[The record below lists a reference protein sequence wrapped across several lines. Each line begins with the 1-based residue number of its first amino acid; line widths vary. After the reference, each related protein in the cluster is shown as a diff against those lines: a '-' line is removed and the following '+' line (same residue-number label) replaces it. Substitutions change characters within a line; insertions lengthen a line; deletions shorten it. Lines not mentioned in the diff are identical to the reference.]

1 MHRKSIEKIYEEFNS
16 NPSGLNVIQVQEH
29 FQKYG
34 PNTITTKEKKSWT
47 KIFLK
52 QFMDLM
58 AIILIVAATLTYFFG
73 EKTDTVVI
81 TIVIIL
87 NATISFIQEYQAE
100 NAIAALKKMITPR
113 AKVLREGRQM
123 EIDASMIV
131 PGDIIILHEGDHVPA
146 DARLIEANQLEC
158 NEAILTGESNP
169 VKKDTIT
176 LRGKNLP
183 KIEHSNSIFMGTTI
197 THGTGKAIVFA
208 TGDKTEFGKIATLTS
223 TTKQDIS
230 PLQKELKKIGVFVA
244 ITTLGLSILLLL
256 AGYFVQGKSIVDS
269 LIFTVSVAVA
279 AVPEGLPTTITIAL
293 ALGVK
298 TLAKKKAIIKQLSS
312 VETLGST
319 TVILSDKT
327 GTLTKNEM
335 TVKELHFNKDTFAEI
350 KGIGY
355 EPIGEI
361 EISRPNIEP
370 IIIGQNET
378 TATTSAPPLES
389 LEKHNRNIFESLKLI
404 ALTGTLCSE
413 AKLVDEDDGTH
424 SVIGDPTEGAILT
437 MVEKAGFSFE
447 NFENKYSFLAKLPFD
462 SSRKMM
468 SVVVKHL
475 HTSEILV
482 LTKGAPQALLDK
494 CTGIFVDGKKIDLDK
509 DTRAKILKNNEEM
522 AKGALRVIAF
532 AYKEMP
538 RKEKDIYTEA
548 ATENNLTFLGLA
560 GMMDPPRKETREA
573 IAMTKEAG
581 IKTYIVTGDDGFTAH
596 AIANQIGLID
606 PKNCEI
612 ITGEDLNKISDSKL
626 KKMLSEKTKDYVF
639 ARVSP
644 QHKLKLTNILKE
656 LGEVVAVTGDGV
668 NDAPAL
674 KRADIGI
681 AMGIKGTDVSKETA
695 NMVLA
700 DDSFVSI
707 VKAIEQGRT
716 IYQNMRKFIFYIF
729 SGNIGELITI
739 FAAILINVPAPLTAI
754 LILCVNLG
762 TDIFPA
768 LALATEPPNKD
779 IMSRPPRKIS
789 NQIMSPMF
797 VLRFVYTGILIG
809 AIVLG
814 IFIWNLYRYGWMWG
828 ESIDTSTMAYTKS
841 VTMAFAAIVVI
852 QFFNVYNARSH
863 NRSVFRLGFIKNPYI
878 LLSVIASAA
887 ILFAITEIS
896 VFKTYLKLTSLTSTE
911 WVLIFI
917 SSSAILAVEEIRKTF
932 VKISEQ

>member
-1 MHRKSIEKIYEEFNS
+1 
-16 NPSGLNVIQVQEH
+16 
-29 FQKYG
+29 
-34 PNTITTKEKKSWT
+34 
-47 KIFLK
+47 
-52 QFMDLM
+52 
-58 AIILIVAATLTYFFG
+58 
-73 EKTDTVVI
+73 
-81 TIVIIL
+81 
-87 NATISFIQEYQAE
+87 
-100 NAIAALKKMITPR
+100 
-113 AKVLREGRQM
+113 
-123 EIDASMIV
+123 
-131 PGDIIILHEGDHVPA
+131 
-146 DARLIEANQLEC
+146 
-158 NEAILTGESNP
+158 
-169 VKKDTIT
+169 
-176 LRGKNLP
+176 
-183 KIEHSNSIFMGTTI
+183 MGTTI

-256 AGYFVQGKSIVDS
+256 AGYFIQGKSIIDN
-269 LIFTVSVAVA
+269 LLFTASVAVA

-293 ALGVK
+293 AFGVK
-298 TLAKKKAIIKQLSS
+298 ALAKKKAIIKQLSS

-335 TVKELHFNKDTFAEI
+335 TVRELHFNKDTFAEI

-361 EISRPNIEP
+361 EISRPNTEP
-370 IIIGQNET
+370 IVIGQNN
-378 TATTSAPPLES
+378 TSAQTTTVPLET
-389 LEKHNRNIFESLKLI
+389 LEKHNHDIFESLKLI

-413 AKLVDEDDGTH
+413 AKLIHEENQTH

-437 MVEKAGFSFE
+437 MVEKAGFNFE
-447 NFENKYSFLAKLPFD
+447 DFENKYSFLVKLPFD

-482 LTKGAPQALLDK
+482 LTKGSPQAILDK
-494 CTGIFVDGKKIDLDK
+494 CTGIFVDGKKVDLDK
-509 DTRAKILKNNEEM
+509 ETRAKILKNNEEM
-522 AKGALRVIAF
+522 AKNALRVIAF

-538 RKEKDIYTEA
+538 KKERDTYTEA
-548 ATENNLTFLGLA
+548 VTENNLTFLGLA
-560 GMMDPPRKETREA
+560 GMIDPPRKETREA

-596 AIANQIGLID
+596 AIAKQIGLVD
-606 PKNCEI
+606 DKNYEI
-612 ITGEDLNKISDSKL
+612 ITGEDLNKISDGKL
-626 KKMLSEKTKDYVF
+626 KKMLSDKTKDYIF

-681 AMGIKGTDVSKETA
+681 AMGVKGTDVSKETA

-700 DDSFVSI
+700 DDSFNSI
-707 VKAIEQGRT
+707 VKAIEEGRT
-716 IYQNMRKFIFYIF
+716 VYQNMKKFIFYIF

-739 FAAILINVPAPLTAI
+739 LTAIVLNIPAPLTAI
-754 LILCVNLG
+754 LILCVNIG

-779 IMSRPPRKIS
+779 IMTRPPRKIS
-789 NQIMSPMF
+789 KPIMSPLF
-797 VLRFVYTGILIG
+797 ILRFVYIGIIIG

-828 ESIDTSTMAYTKS
+828 ESIDINTVAYMKS
-841 VTMAFAAIVVI
+841 ATMAFAALVVI
-852 QFFNVYNARSH
+852 QFFNAYNARSH
-863 NRSVFRLGFIKNPYI
+863 NRSVLRLGFFKNPYI
-878 LLSVIASAA
+878 ILSLVASAA

-896 VFKTYLKLTSLTSTE
+896 IFKTHLKLTHLTSNE
-911 WVLIFI
+911 WLMVFV
-917 SSSAILAVEEIRKTF
+917 SSAIILAIEEIRKTF
-932 VKISEQ
+932 IKIKEQ